1 MWDHQKSRYTQFDLS
16 NSSSWIKT
24 LTKDLV
30 ETMNI
35 IFYILYCWWC
45 RIGICMPFLDSFKVT
60 TGGIIKTFKK
70 KIDLSSVYQIS
81 WILDFSFL
89 HLQLVVKSKFS
100 RNLKN
105 SCDNVASI
113 RVLVLFEQYGQ
124 QKNAPTKVIPTF
136 FPCIFHVQTQ
146 CLQM

>member
-1 MWDHQKSRYTQFDLS
+1 MNTGFFVFTFAVGSK
-16 NSSSWIKT
+16 IK
-24 LTKDLV
+24 V
-30 ETMNI
+30 
-35 IFYILYCWWC
+35 
-45 RIGICMPFLDSFKVT
+45 
-60 TGGIIKTFKK
+60 
-70 KIDLSSVYQIS
+70 
-81 WILDFSFL
+81 
-89 HLQLVVKSKFS
+89 S